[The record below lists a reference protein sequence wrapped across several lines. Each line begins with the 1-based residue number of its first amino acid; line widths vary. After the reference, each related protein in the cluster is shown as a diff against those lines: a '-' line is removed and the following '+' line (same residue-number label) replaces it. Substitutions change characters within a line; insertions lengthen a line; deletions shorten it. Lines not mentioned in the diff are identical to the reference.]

1 MQFMVIDFISKY
13 NCKVETKPLLV
24 GEQTEDF
31 HSDCWTYQDLSV
43 VLLAFW
49 MLLR

>member
-1 MQFMVIDFISKY
+1 MRFMVIDFISKY

-31 HSDCWTYQDLSV
+31 HSDC
-43 VLLAFW
+43 
-49 MLLR
+49 